1 MDLTLDIPLRFPHRV
16 AFTDHAFAPL
26 NPLLADIL
34 TPLLTADPASPSKL
48 LIAVDQS
55 VAHAFPELQH
65 DLSTYLQH
73 HQLPTPVA
81 FRTLPGG
88 EAVKSDLTNLES
100 LLADLQRHALCR
112 HSVVLAI
119 GGGAVLD
126 TVGFATAVTHRGL
139 RLVRMPTTTLAQ
151 GDSGVGV
158 KNAVN
163 MFGAKNLIGT
173 FTVPHAVLN
182 DRHFLTTL
190 PDHAWRDGL
199 AEVVKV
205 AILKKD
211 PDLFDTVEQRA
222 DALARREPCSD
233 SGLWERSAELHLRH
247 IAQGG
252 DPFEM
257 TSARP
262 LDFGHWSAHK
272 LEELSNHTISHGHAV
287 AIGLALDTHLAAE
300 LGLLPRSTADRIT
313 ALLARLGFPLHHPLL
328 HHPDLPQ
335 GLEAF
340 RQHLGGQ
347 LTLTLPTAIG
357 QPTEIHEVPDAVLQ
371 RSLTILQTSNTSASR
386 TQ

>member
-16 AFTDHAFAPL
+16 AFTERAFEPG

-34 TPLLTADPASPSKL
+34 TPLVASDPDAPSKVL
-48 LIAVDQS
+48 VVVDQS
-55 VAHAFPELQH
+55 VAHAFPALQP
-65 DLSTYLQH
+65 DLTAYLQS
-73 HQLPTPVA
+73 HQVPTPVA

-88 EAVKSDLTNLES
+88 EAVKSDLSNLES

-163 MFGAKNLIGT
+163 MFGSKNLIGT
-173 FTVPHAVLN
+173 FAVPHAVLN
-182 DRHFLTTL
+182 DREFLTAL
-190 PDHAWRDGL
+190 PDAAWRDGL

-205 AILKKD
+205 AILKD
-211 PDLFDTVEQRA
+211 PDLFDTVETRA
-222 DALARREPCSD
+222 DALARREPGSD
-233 SGLWERSAELHLRH
+233 AGLWERSAELHLRH
-247 IAQGG
+247 IAEGG

-272 LEELSNHTISHGHAV
+272 LEELSNHELSHGHAV

-300 LGLLPRSTADRIT
+300 LDLLPLTTADRIT
-313 ALLARLGFPLHHPLL
+313 TLLARLGFPLHHPLL
-328 HHPDLPQ
+328 QHPELPD

-347 LTLTLPTAIG
+347 LTLTLPVAIG
-357 QPTEIHEVPDAVLQ
+357 EPVEIHEVSGEALQ
-371 RSLTILQTSNTSASR
+371 RALAKLQTYAAQATPRDA
-386 TQ
+386 

>member
-16 AFTDHAFAPL
+16 AFTDHAFAPA
-26 NPLLADIL
+26 NSLLAEIL
-34 TPLLTADPASPSKL
+34 TPLLISDPDVPSKIL
-48 LIAVDQS
+48 VAVDQS
-55 VAHAFPELQH
+55 VAHAFPELQRK
-65 DLSTYLQH
+65 LSTYLEH
-73 HQLPTPVA
+73 HQLPAPVA

-88 EAVKSDLTNLES
+88 EPVKSDLTNLES

-163 MFGAKNLIGT
+163 MFGSKNLIGT

-205 AILKKD
+205 AILKD

-222 DALARREPCSD
+222 EALARRAPGSD
-233 SGLWERSAELHLRH
+233 TGLWERSAELHLRH

-272 LEELSNHTISHGHAV
+272 LEELSSHTISHGHAV

-300 LGLLPRSTADRIT
+300 LGLLPHPTADRIT
-313 ALLARLGFPLHHPLL
+313 ALLVRLGFPLHHPLL

-357 QPTEIHEVPDAVLQ
+357 QPTEIHHVPDDTLS
-371 RSLTILQTSNTSASR
+371 RSLSRLQTPQASR
-386 TQ
+386 PS